1 MAEAAALST
10 MHGAT
15 AASSTSDDS
24 KELRYYYLDKR
35 VKGESVRLALFV
47 GGIEF
52 EDVRLTYHEVQ
63 EMRVSGKLPFS
74 QVPALQIG
82 SGDDAPIY
90 AQSQAL
96 LRWAGR
102 KGGLYPEK
110 HQLLIDAV
118 TDVMVE
124 LYTEMIK
131 VGYGSAMT
139 RNPISGR
146 PMVQLSQNQR
156 KKEKKKRRES
166 IADDSVTSA
175 GETGSHSSL
184 KAGPIGSRRHG
195 ATTAAARVGSSDPSR
210 ARAPLVYSGPNHHAG
225 SSDPCAFLNLDGE
238 KRKSRVVKKSIN
250 PQWMQ
255 TFRFPCDDGLNVTLQ
270 VDVED
275 YDLKGNDFMGRVSA
289 F

>member
-96 LRWAGR
+96 LRKFR
-102 KGGLYPEK
+102 
-110 HQLLIDAV
+110 HQ
-118 TDVMVE
+118 T
-124 LYTEMIK
+124 
-131 VGYGSAMT
+131 
-139 RNPISGR
+139 P
-146 PMVQLSQNQR
+146 
-156 KKEKKKRRES
+156 
-166 IADDSVTSA
+166 
-175 GETGSHSSL
+175 
-184 KAGPIGSRRHG
+184 
-195 ATTAAARVGSSDPSR
+195 
-210 ARAPLVYSGPNHHAG
+210 
-225 SSDPCAFLNLDGE
+225 
-238 KRKSRVVKKSIN
+238 
-250 PQWMQ
+250 PQ
-255 TFRFPCDDGLNVTLQ
+255 
-270 VDVED
+270 
-275 YDLKGNDFMGRVSA
+275 
-289 F
+289 

>member
-156 KKEKKKRRES
+156 IEVARSCGEILFPVRFQQLERLVVELPPPATTGPSPS
-166 IADDSVTSA
+166 IAGAATALTSRYFFGDQLTIA
-175 GETGSHSSL
+175 DLSFYVLASS
-184 KAGPIGSRRHG
+184 I
-195 ATTAAARVGSSDPSR
+195 
-210 ARAPLVYSGPNHHAG
+210 
-225 SSDPCAFLNLDGE
+225 LDGAWSGNGVGPE
-238 KRKSRVVKKSIN
+238 VLDGCDKLLNIARLVGEHPRVVAWN
-250 PQWMQ
+250 AAHPAEW
-255 TFRFPCDDGLNVTLQ
+255 FG
-270 VDVED
+270 
-275 YDLKGNDFMGRVSA
+275 
-289 F
+289 